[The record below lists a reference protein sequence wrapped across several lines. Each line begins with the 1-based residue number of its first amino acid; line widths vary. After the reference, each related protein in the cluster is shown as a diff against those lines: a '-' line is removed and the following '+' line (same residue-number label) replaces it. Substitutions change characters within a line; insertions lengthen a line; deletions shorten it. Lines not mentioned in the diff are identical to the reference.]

1 MSNLGVSEYIGAR
14 YVPKFYE
21 NSENPSSNHWE
32 ANVSYEPLTV
42 VSYNFA
48 SWTSKI
54 PVPNT
59 VGNPASNPTY
69 WALTGNYNGQV
80 QLYREEVE
88 SLKSTIATMQSDIDT
103 LKEKV
108 GN

>member
-1 MSNLGVSEYIGAR
+1 MSSLGVSEYIGAR

-32 ANVSYEPLTV
+32 ANVAYEALTV

-88 SLKSTIATMQSDIDT
+88 SLKSTIATMQTDIDA

>member
-32 ANVSYEPLTV
+32 SGVSYDALTV

-88 SLKSTIATMQSDIDT
+88 TLKTTVETLKTEVAE
-103 LKEKV
+103 LKEKE
-108 GN
+108 GA